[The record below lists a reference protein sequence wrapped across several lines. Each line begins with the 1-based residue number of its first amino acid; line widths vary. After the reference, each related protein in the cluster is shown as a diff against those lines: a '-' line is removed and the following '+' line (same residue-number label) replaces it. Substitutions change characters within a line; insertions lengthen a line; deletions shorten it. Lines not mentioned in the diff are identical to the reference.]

1 MLLDVLVL
9 FGSFATAGLLYHGS
23 GTTPSVLLPANLILP
38 IYLTMALQNRS
49 YSLGSLQNWRE
60 GAMRALSALLI
71 SAVLVN
77 FVAFF
82 AKLNA
87 VFSRGAFVIAIALAA
102 LALMILRKIAVRL
115 THRRWGPNLIN
126 VLLVDDG
133 GTPVSIPNI
142 YRISAAEQGLQ
153 PTLDDPH
160 TLDLFGRY
168 VRNMDQVIV
177 SCPPERHLAWAM
189 VLKGSGVHGEVLTN
203 NMRELGALGLV
214 NRDEANITT
223 LLVSTGPLGLRDRA
237 LKRGVDV
244 AVSLIALIIALP
256 ILLLAAAAIKLED
269 GGPVLFR
276 QNRVGRR
283 NQMFRIFKL
292 RTMKVDRTDGD
303 GNRSSSKDDDRV
315 TRVGRLLRRTSIDE
329 LPQLFNVLR
338 GEMSLVGPRPHAIG
352 SLAGDKLFWE
362 VDPCYWQRHSLRPG
376 LTGLAQIR
384 GLRGATDREDDLIER
399 LQADLEYISGWTILR
414 DIRILIAT
422 SLVLMHDRA
431 F

>member
-1 MLLDVLVL
+1 
-9 FGSFATAGLLYHGS
+9 
-23 GTTPSVLLPANLILP
+23 
-38 IYLTMALQNRS
+38 
-49 YSLGSLQNWRE
+49 
-60 GAMRALSALLI
+60 
-71 SAVLVN
+71 
-77 FVAFF
+77 
-82 AKLNA
+82 
-87 VFSRGAFVIAIALAA
+87 
-102 LALMILRKIAVRL
+102 
-115 THRRWGPNLIN
+115 
-126 VLLVDDG
+126 
-133 GTPVSIPNI
+133 
-142 YRISAAEQGLQ
+142 
-153 PTLDDPH
+153 
-160 TLDLFGRY
+160 
-168 VRNMDQVIV
+168 
-177 SCPPERHLAWAM
+177 M
-189 VLKGSGVHGEVLTN
+189 VLKGSGVHGEVVTN
-203 NMRELGALGLV
+203 HMRELGALGLV

-244 AVSLIALIIALP
+244 AASLVALMIAMP

-315 TRVGRLLRRTSIDE
+315 TRVGRVLRRTSIDE